1 MWSVDEIVDD
11 LLFCFCSYTIA
22 LSANFIQYLF
32 FSQFL
37 KVMNLTWKQSDLHLK
52 LPDPF
57 PLPISS

>member
-37 KVMNLTWKQSDLHLK
+37 KVMNLT
-52 LPDPF
+52 
-57 PLPISS
+57 